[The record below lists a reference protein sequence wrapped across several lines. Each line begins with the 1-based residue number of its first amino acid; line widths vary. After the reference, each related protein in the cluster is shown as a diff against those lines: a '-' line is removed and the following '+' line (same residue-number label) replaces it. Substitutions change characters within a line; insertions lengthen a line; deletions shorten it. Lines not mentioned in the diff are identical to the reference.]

1 MDEPVDP
8 ARSRLMARIGRRD
21 TKPELIVRRM
31 LHAMGC
37 RFRLQR
43 RDLPGTPDI
52 VLPSRRIALFVHG
65 CYWHRHD
72 GCRRASVPK
81 TRTMFWTDK
90 FDRNVARDRRVE
102 GDLRDLGW
110 RPVVVW
116 ECETRDRDRLAG
128 RLREEVVA
136 AHKDAGR

>member
-1 MDEPVDP
+1 
-8 ARSRLMARIGRRD
+8 
-21 TKPELIVRRM
+21 
-31 LHAMGC
+31 
-37 RFRLQR
+37 
-43 RDLPGTPDI
+43 
-52 VLPSRRIALFVHG
+52 
-65 CYWHRHD
+65 
-72 GCRRASVPK
+72 
-81 TRTMFWTDK
+81 MFWTDK